1 MKKIICLAIA
11 LLSLCSCANGAR
23 DGTSVKGKRTT
34 YCSCLEPNPTPNLDA
49 YNFSYAD
56 KLDVQI
62 NKIRSGQSVLDI
74 SGENNK
80 LFFDSYSDFQT
91 FADQLKTKEEYGNY
105 SETIK
110 FFDAVKEESFNE
122 KNLFMTAELSV
133 GSSAFSH
140 TFDGVYLKNN
150 TLYLHAIRSGMDSL
164 PDGMSVDMQVFFECG
179 YFWLNKDIS
188 FTSYQLIIDK
198 ATKPQPMV
206 IELD

>member
-49 YNFSYAD
+49 YNFSSAD

-62 NKIRSGQSVLDI
+62 NKIRSGQKVLDI

-105 SETIK
+105 SETMK
-110 FFDAVKEESFNE
+110 FFDTVKEEDFNDR
-122 KNLFMTAELSV
+122 NLFMTAEVWV

-150 TLYLHAIRSGMDSL
+150 TLYVHAIRSGMDSL

-188 FTSYQLIIDK
+188 FTSYQLIIDE